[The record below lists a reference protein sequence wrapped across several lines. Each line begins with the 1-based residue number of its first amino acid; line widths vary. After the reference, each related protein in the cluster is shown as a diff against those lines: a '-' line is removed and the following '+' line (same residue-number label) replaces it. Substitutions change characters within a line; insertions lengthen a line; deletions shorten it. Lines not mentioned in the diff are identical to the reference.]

1 MSPYP
6 SSLPLLTEAEKQE
19 LPGSTKSFHFLP
31 CFLLA
36 AEGLLKVGGLGDIL
50 CSPKGGAKIPFASE
64 GLQFNQRNCAAI
76 AGNGAQLGDCSRA
89 HEA

>member
-1 MSPYP
+1 MSPHP
-6 SSLPLLTEAEKQE
+6 SSLPLLIEGEKEE

-50 CSPKGGAKIPFASE
+50 CSPKGVAKLPFASE
-64 GLQFNQRNCAAI
+64 EL
-76 AGNGAQLGDCSRA
+76 
-89 HEA
+89 